1 MMNLII
7 DSRTIYNKYINKN
20 KINNFSIITNYIIN
34 YFNRYYPLN
43 VFIHR
48 DINHFIALFYNF
60 FEVTFFGPPDRNG
73 GVEMIYSSV
82 LLYIDYKILL

>member
-48 DINHFIALFYNF
+48 DISHFIALFYNF
-60 FEVTFFGPPDRNG
+60 FEVIF
-73 GVEMIYSSV
+73 SSIV
-82 LLYIDYKILL
+82 TAANNDNDDKL

>member
-60 FEVTFFGPPDRNG
+60 FEVTFFIEKCYP
-73 GVEMIYSSV
+73 
-82 LLYIDYKILL
+82 

>member
-7 DSRTIYNKYINKN
+7 ANGTAYNKYINNN
-20 KINNFSIITNYIIN
+20 KINDCPITSNYIIN

-48 DINHFIALFYNF
+48 DINHFIALFTNF
-60 FEVTFFGPPDRNG
+60 FRGGFFWAP
-73 GVEMIYSSV
+73 
-82 LLYIDYKILL
+82 

>member
-34 YFNRYYPLN
+34 YSNRYYSLN

-60 FEVTFFGPPDRNG
+60 FNVTFFGPPDRNG
-73 GVEMIYSSV
+73 GVY
-82 LLYIDYKILL
+82 LN

>member
-7 DSRTIYNKYINKN
+7 DSRTIYNKY
-20 KINNFSIITNYIIN
+20 INNFSIITNYIIN

-60 FEVTFFGPPDRNG
+60 FNVTFFGPVSANSING
-73 GVEMIYSSV
+73 NMA
-82 LLYIDYKILL
+82 